1 MLGLKI
7 VDEVRWHDAWSAEIG
22 RNMSV
27 LDSSNDLFIFAKQH
41 SKQEVISLLQGIP
54 EDLYQLM
61 ELDEAPEEDCDFMGD
76 SGRCY
81 RRLH

>member
-7 VDEVRWHDAWSAEIG
+7 LDEVRWHDLWSAEIG
-22 RNMSV
+22 KRLSV
-27 LDSSNDLFIFAKQH
+27 SDSSNDLFIFAAQH
-41 SKQEVISLLQGIP
+41 SRQEVLALLQGVP
-54 EDLYQLM
+54 EELYQLL
-61 ELDEAPEEDCDFMGD
+61 ELDEAPQEDCDFMGD

>member
-7 VDEVRWHDAWSAEIG
+7 LDELRWHDTWSAEIG
-22 RNMSV
+22 KRLAI
-27 LDSSNDLFIFAKQH
+27 LDSSNDLFIFAEEL
-41 SKQEVISLLQGIP
+41 SEEELQELLQGVPKDI
-54 EDLYQLM
+54 YQLVQ
-61 ELDEAPEEDCDFMGD
+61 LDEAPEDNCDFMGD